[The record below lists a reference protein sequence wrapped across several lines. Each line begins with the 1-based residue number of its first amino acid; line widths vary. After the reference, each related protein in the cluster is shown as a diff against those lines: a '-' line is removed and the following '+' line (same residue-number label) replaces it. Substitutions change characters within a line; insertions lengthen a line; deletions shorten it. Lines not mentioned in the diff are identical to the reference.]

1 MARKATLVLIAIG
14 LAAFFLLL
22 MFGFAIWVFIP
33 LFPAGLIFVFA
44 VLSARKRATRPAQ
57 SDGADTNSRK
67 AA

>member
-1 MARKATLVLIAIG
+1 MARTATIVLLAIG

-33 LFPAGLIFVFA
+33 LLPAGIIFVFA
-44 VLSARKRATRPAQ
+44 VLSARRSATTPEQ